1 MDKSMAEL
9 EISSYG
15 VVDTSLEEVFL
26 KVTESAAN
34 AETGTHSLHVHC
46 ILCGI
51 VDYFYKMAHI
61 VV

>member
-34 AETGTHSLHVHC
+34 AETGTFSLHFACNCVFIAYVCMH
-46 ILCGI
+46 
-51 VDYFYKMAHI
+51 M
-61 VV
+61 

>member
-1 MDKSMAEL
+1 MAEL

-34 AETGTHSLHVHC
+34 AETGTLYTQSARSLYIMRYC
-46 ILCGI
+46 
-51 VDYFYKMAHI
+51 
-61 VV
+61 